1 MDILSDL
8 LDTLRLSAGPGYDA
22 VLSAPWGIEF
32 PAHENGSPFY
42 FVSRGA
48 GRLELT
54 NPDVQVALNAGDLVL
69 LPRGDAH
76 ILRDSP
82 DSTVVPF
89 ESLQRQERAQGMTLR
104 HGKNGAETRLLA
116 GEFVFESPLAL
127 PTLRGMDR
135 VIHVR
140 ADGDEDTNSFS
151 QILKMLY
158 REGRSSEPGARAACS
173 GLQKLVFIQIVR
185 YNMAEH
191 QRQGRSCKKH
201 PLALIFDK
209 GLHSVTEA
217 LHRNPER
224 PWTVAEMAD
233 QAAMSRT
240 KFSLRFAEVAGVAPM
255 TYLTS
260 HRMMMAADLLE
271 RTDATLEE
279 LAERTGYGSEAAFST
294 AFKREMGI
302 APGASGAIGRRS
314 VRCNGRRFITRGDD
328 GRSRKRL
335 WHGA

>member
-54 NPDVQVALNAGDLVL
+54 NPDVHVALNAGDLVL

-89 ESLQRQERAQGMTLR
+89 ERLSQQPQERAQGMTLR

-140 ADGDEDTNSFS
+140 ADGDEDTNPFS
-151 QILKMLY
+151 HILKMLY
-158 REGRSSEPGARAACS
+158 REGRSSEPGARVACS
-173 GLQKLVFIQIVR
+173 SLQKLVFIQIVR

-209 GLHSVTEA
+209 GLHGVTEA

-279 LAERTGYGSEAAFST
+279 IAERTGDGSEAAFST

-302 APGASGAIGRRS
+302 APGGYRRKGTKIGQP
-314 VRCNGRRFITRGDD
+314 
-328 GRSRKRL
+328 L
-335 WHGA
+335 